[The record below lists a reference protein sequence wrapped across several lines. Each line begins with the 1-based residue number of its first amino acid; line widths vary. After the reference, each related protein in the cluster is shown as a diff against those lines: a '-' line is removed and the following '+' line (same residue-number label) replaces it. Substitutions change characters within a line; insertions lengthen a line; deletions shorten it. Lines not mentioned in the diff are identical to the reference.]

1 MHSIPNPAEG
11 GNESHEIPQPSTL
24 GYVFSTFESM
34 VTSRRW
40 LLWQSIPQPG
50 KKPLKVPHYVSGR
63 KRGTTDTPEDW
74 AQLTSYHEAKE
85 ALEAKDGGWGLAFA
99 LGPDGTG
106 LNWQGV
112 DFDDVQQN
120 GLATLANEVVG
131 YVELS
136 PSRMGAHAIGYGR
149 GFAAL
154 GPNASGIEAYAA
166 GRFFTVTE
174 NLIRSG
180 AVTDLALY
188 VEQVLAPRHATGRT
202 ANANNGILVEVGQVD
217 PKTVSELRSALL
229 NMRSDDYQHWI
240 NMGLALRELGDVGR
254 GLWLEWSATSEK
266 FDPKE
271 AAKKWTTF
279 NPGRTGYQ
287 VVFAEAQRQGWVNPA
302 SGAAKIESTAALPFA
317 TGARELTGRSLNGVA
332 MRAIEWLW
340 SGWIPKGY
348 ITIFAGETGAGKST
362 VLADIAARVTTG
374 APWPGP
380 RGIPG
385 ERREPS
391 RVLWLGSEDSIEE
404 MTIPRL
410 TACGADLGNVVELQG
425 VMQQGKRNT
434 FSMQDDMEAVAR
446 WLHFARAEGQPFAM
460 LVIDPVTSY
469 LPGQKLKRVDL
480 NDAGQLRTILE
491 PWLNLAQQFNIAIVC
506 VTHFGKD
513 TSRSMLHRILGSA
526 AFAQTCRS
534 LCAVIEP
541 PASDDYE
548 PGPNEK
554 LLMQVKVNLPERPD
568 GAWKFST
575 ERVEVGTDP
584 RNGKPIYATRPEWD
598 ELDSALTPAS
608 VVGRARGAKSKH
620 ELPFAI
626 WLKAKFANIAPGT
639 WVTADDVKWSAIR
652 DNAAS
657 ESWWAKHSSEY
668 LEKENQNGKWM
679 CRPKT
684 TP

>member
-1 MHSIPNPAEG
+1 MAIVTNPASG
-11 GNESHEIPQPSTL
+11 GNDGQT
-24 GYVFSTFESM
+24 YQFSTFERM
-34 VTSRRW
+34 VTVRRW
-40 LLWQSIPQPG
+40 LIWQSVPQPG
-50 KKPLKVPHYVSGR
+50 KKPLKKPHYTNCTA
-63 KRGTTDTPEDW
+63 RGATDTPEDL
-74 AQLTSYHEAKE
+74 AQLAPYHEAKE
-85 ALEAKDGGWGLAFA
+85 ALEGKGADWGMGFA
-99 LGPDGTG
+99 LGADNRGG
-106 LNWQGV
+106 HWQGI
-112 DFDDVQQN
+112 DFDNVQQN
-120 GLATLANEVVG
+120 GLATLANEVQG
-131 YVELS
+131 YVEFS
-136 PSRMGAHAIGYGR
+136 PSGNGAHAIGYGR
-149 GFAAL
+149 GFAVL
-154 GPNASGIEAYAA
+154 GSNASGIEAYSA

-174 NLIRSG
+174 NTIRNG
-180 AVTDLALY
+180 ALADLAPY
-188 VEQVLAPRHATGRT
+188 VEQVLAPRHSAGRAATT
-202 ANANNGILVEVGQVD
+202 SATSAVEVVQVD
-217 PKTVSELRSALL
+217 PKTVTHLRSALL
-229 NMRSDDYQHWI
+229 HMRADDYHHWI
-240 NMGLALRELGDVGR
+240 NMGLALRELGDLGR

-266 FDPKE
+266 FNPKQD
-271 AAKKWTTF
+271 ARKWDTF
-279 NPGRTGYQ
+279 KPGSTGYQ
-287 VVFAEAQRQGWVNPA
+287 AVFAEAQRQGWPNPA
-302 SGAAKIESTAALPFA
+302 RNAAQFEAAAAAPVA
-317 TGARELTGRSLNGVA
+317 SGARELTGRSLNGVA

-374 APWPGP
+374 AAWPGV

-385 ERREPS
+385 DRREPG

-410 TACGADLGNVVELQG
+410 TACGANLANVTEIQG
-425 VMQQGKRNT
+425 AVQRGKRET
-434 FSMQDDMEAVAR
+434 FSMQDDIEEVGKGLATAR
-446 WLHFARAEGQPFAM
+446 LSGHPFAM

-491 PWLNLAQQFNIAIVC
+491 PWLVLAQQFNIAIVC

-513 TSRSMLHRILGSA
+513 TSRSMLHRVLGSA

-541 PASDDYE
+541 PTTDDYA

-598 ELDSALTPAS
+598 ELDSALTPTS

-639 WVTADDVKWSAIR
+639 WVSADDVKWSAIR

-657 ESWWAKHSSEY
+657 ESWWAKHSSEH

-684 TP
+684 AP